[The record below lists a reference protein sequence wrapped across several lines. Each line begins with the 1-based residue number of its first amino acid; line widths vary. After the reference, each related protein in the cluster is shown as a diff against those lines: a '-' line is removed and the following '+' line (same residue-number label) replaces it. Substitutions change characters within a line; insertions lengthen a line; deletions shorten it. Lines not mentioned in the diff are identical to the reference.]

1 MNGQEQ
7 SLMDLFSDPNTIHS
21 LSFGEKMLGSTI
33 TMIMGLGITFMI
45 LIRLWIFIALMGQV
59 LGSTGGKKKETP
71 AASAAA
77 AAAAAPAPAE
87 AEEAASD
94 DSLVAVIAAAVA
106 AFEGDS
112 VNNLVVR
119 RITRLSGG
127 QTPWENAALNA
138 RMGTRDVMKREI
150 NKPTGR

>member
-1 MNGQEQ
+1 MQEQ
-7 SLMDLFSDPNTIHS
+7 SLMDIFSDPNTIHS

-45 LIRLWIFIALMGQV
+45 LILIWIFIVIMGKV
-59 LGSTGGKKKETP
+59 MGATSSKKKEAP
-71 AASAAA
+71 AP
-77 AAAAAPAPAE
+77 AAAAPAPVEAPANAGE
-87 AEEAASD
+87 AESD
-94 DSLVAVIAAAVA
+94 DSLVAVIAAAIA

-112 VNNLVVR
+112 INNLVVR
-119 RITRLSGG
+119 KITRLSGG

-150 NKPTGR
+150 EKR